1 MAMENPDRF
10 VLKPQREGGGNNMYG
25 DEIKEVCCKK
35 EIKCTCEYLQRETN
49 LVTQVI
55 HKYHIH

>member
-25 DEIKEVCCKK
+25 DEIKEVCVIYPQNKMF
-35 EIKCTCEYLQRETN
+35 INSIFADIHIIMIMHREY
-49 LVTQVI
+49 
-55 HKYHIH
+55 